1 MGPGLS
7 HTASS
12 LDFWTLTAIEN
23 EEWNKRQS
31 SKFAQSE
38 EEESKLWAFPFF
50 AEHRV
55 VIPNGCINSYVLNI
69 SPHHTK

>member
-1 MGPGLS
+1 MGTSLS

-31 SKFAQSE
+31 GKSAQFE

-50 AEHRV
+50 AERRV
-55 VIPNGCINSYVLNI
+55 VIPNGCINSYEL
-69 SPHHTK
+69 KL